1 MKRLLK
7 RITGFIL
14 LITIMTSAIGPTVF
28 AAQKNDVKT
37 NFKYEVGNIEDLDSA
52 PLARSTKPIE
62 IIYTYTQNGENFRVY
77 NEIST
82 DLNHGYAEVYKLL
95 GNQEILVRTEKAD
108 SVDGVVTT
116 EITENGITTV
126 DVLDLRK
133 DVFDNGPITIGTW
146 DGWPV
151 SDTYE
156 EWGTFRHSV
165 SIVGAT
171 VAAVTAAINTIVKA
185 TKIPTPGKV
194 TVTVISAIVNYIV
207 QNSISKTYVEED
219 VAYRWTQIPT
229 AAVQQQAV
237 ERTIRTFYTDSNYA
251 TVIDEVTTYVYSQW
265 YED

>member
-95 GNQEILVRTEKAD
+95 GNQEILVRTVFCKHFFLKNAD
-108 SVDGVVTT
+108 
-116 EITENGITTV
+116 
-126 DVLDLRK
+126 
-133 DVFDNGPITIGTW
+133 
-146 DGWPV
+146 
-151 SDTYE
+151 
-156 EWGTFRHSV
+156 
-165 SIVGAT
+165 
-171 VAAVTAAINTIVKA
+171 
-185 TKIPTPGKV
+185 
-194 TVTVISAIVNYIV
+194 
-207 QNSISKTYVEED
+207 
-219 VAYRWTQIPT
+219 
-229 AAVQQQAV
+229 
-237 ERTIRTFYTDSNYA
+237 
-251 TVIDEVTTYVYSQW
+251 
-265 YED
+265 